1 MERFIHRQNLK
12 LLKKQLEAP
21 TDDARRRMLLRL
33 LAEEE
38 AKNEQLGDEDEQD
51 PTWRVAIMAQE
62 AVLRLRQHRRMQVIG
77 VAAILDATLNELP
90 APAELGRPAAP

>member
-38 AKNEQLGDEDEQD
+38 AK
-51 PTWRVAIMAQE
+51 TSS
-62 AVLRLRQHRRMQVIG
+62 
-77 VAAILDATLNELP
+77 
-90 APAELGRPAAP
+90 

>member
-21 TDDARRRMLLRL
+21 TDEAQRRMLLRL

-38 AKNEQLGDEDEQD
+38 AKNEQLGDEGETGADLGSTQS
-51 PTWRVAIMAQE
+51 
-62 AVLRLRQHRRMQVIG
+62 
-77 VAAILDATLNELP
+77 AA
-90 APAELGRPAAP
+90 